1 MAANVTIASQLP
13 ESLSTTMSAGQTID
27 GGTPVTS
34 TVNEQE
40 VVFPAVS
47 STSNVLVVVPNGKVD
62 PLGSPAV

>member
-1 MAANVTIASQLP
+1 
-13 ESLSTTMSAGQTID
+13 MSAGQTID

-40 VVFPAVS
+40 VVFPEAS
-47 STSNVLVVVPNGKVD
+47 STSNVLVVVPSGKVE